1 MRITVHL
8 VNGSHVSIENMDT
21 DTVQPMI
28 EALSDDETKVIALSL
43 DGEAMTYIL
52 KRNIV
57 RVDVD

>member
-28 EALSDDETKVIALSL
+28 EALSDDGTKVIALSL